1 MTAPVT
7 AGPVTIEVVGR
18 TDVGRRREHNED
30 AFLVADLS
38 GAEPAAP
45 VTEERERLCW
55 PPRTLSARGALFVV
69 ADGMGGAAAGELAS
83 GMATAVILEEVRT
96 HWAETTARDPDHFA
110 QTLRL
115 ATERANQR
123 IHAHATSNPDTKG
136 MGTTVTLAGLLG
148 DTLYLCQVGD
158 SRAYLVR
165 RGVATQITKD
175 QSLMQRLV
183 DAGELTP
190 EEAEVSERR
199 NIILQALGPEARVKV
214 DLTVQRVQRGDVLV
228 ICSDGLSGQVRGPE
242 IAQLLGAATTL
253 EAGCDALI
261 DRANATG
268 GPDNIT
274 AIVVRLDGAG
284 LPPTLAEVPR
294 HQAYAGPP
302 QDRATVPLDQAAIA
316 SAVAAAD
323 RTSDPAP
330 VPPTKV
336 APTPVAASHAPS
348 PAVPKSAT
356 PASPK
361 PRPVAAPDASL
372 APSLT
377 VFAVLVLIFVALGI
391 LLS

>member
-1 MTAPVT
+1 VSATRT
-7 AGPVTIEVVGR
+7 AGSITIEVIGR

-38 GAEPAAP
+38 ADAEGRAA
-45 VTEERERLCW
+45 TEERERLLW
-55 PPRTLSARGALFVV
+55 PARPLGSRGALFLV

-83 GMATAVILEEVRT
+83 GMASAVILEEVRAR
-96 HWAETTARDPDHFA
+96 WADTDATDPDHFA
-110 QTLRL
+110 HALRL
-115 ATERANQR
+115 ATEQANQR
-123 IHAHATSNPDTKG
+123 IHAHATSHPDTKG
-136 MGTTVTLAGLLG
+136 MGTTVTLAGLCG

-158 SRAYLVR
+158 SRAYLIR
-165 RGVATQITKD
+165 RGIATQITKD

-214 DLTVQRVQRGDVLV
+214 DLTVQRVQRGDLLV
-228 ICSDGLSGQVRGPE
+228 VCTDGLSGQVRGSE
-242 IAQLLGAATTL
+242 IAQVVTAAPSL
-253 EAGCDALI
+253 SAGCDALI

-274 AIVVRLDGAG
+274 AIVVRVDGAG
-284 LPPTLAEVPR
+284 LPATLAEVPG
-294 HQAYAGPP
+294 HQRYEGQP
-302 QDRATVPLDQAAIA
+302 QDRATVPIDQA
-316 SAVAAAD
+316 AVAAAVAAA
-323 RTSDPAP
+323 TAAAP
-330 VPPTKV
+330 VS
-336 APTPVAASHAPS
+336 APASVPATRVTPHAASA
-348 PAVPKSAT
+348 KRTRSANE
-356 PASPK
+356 P
-361 PRPVAAPDASL
+361 SL

>member
-1 MTAPVT
+1 MTTPVTVAPVS
-7 AGPVTIEVVGR
+7 IEVVSR

-30 AFLVADLS
+30 AFLVADL
-38 GAEPAAP
+38 AAAQPAQP
-45 VTEERERLCW
+45 VTEERERLAW
-55 PPRTLSARGALFVV
+55 PLRTVGSRGALFVV

-83 GMATAVILEEVRT
+83 GMACAVILEEVRAQ
-96 HWAETTARDPDHFA
+96 WAETPATDPDRFA

-123 IHAHATSNPDTKG
+123 IHAHATTHPDTKG

-158 SRAYLVR
+158 SRAYLIR
-165 RGVATQITKD
+165 RGIATQITKD

-183 DAGELTP
+183 DAGELTA

-214 DLTVQRVQRGDVLV
+214 DLTVQRVQRGDLLV
-228 ICSDGLSGQVRGPE
+228 VCSDGLSGQVRGPE
-242 IAQLLGAATTL
+242 IAQLLGAAPTL
-253 EAGCDALI
+253 HAGCDALI

-294 HQAYAGPP
+294 YQVYAGPP
-302 QDRATVPLDQAAIA
+302 QDRATVPIDAKAIA
-316 SAVAAAD
+316 ASVASAEAAA
-323 RTSDPAP
+323 PV
-330 VPPTKV
+330 VPPPKV
-336 APTPVAASHAPS
+336 PARPSSGAAPAAAPASSAKPDAPKKKRAAASQP
-348 PAVPKSAT
+348 P
-356 PASPK
+356 
-361 PRPVAAPDASL
+361 SL

-377 VFAVLVLIFVALGI
+377 VFAILVLIFVALGI
-391 LLS
+391 VLS

>member
-1 MTAPVT
+1 MTSPVT

-38 GAEPAAP
+38 GNGSTQPA
-45 VTEERERLCW
+45 TEERERLDW
-55 PPRTLSARGALFVV
+55 PTRPIGARGALFLV

-83 GMATAVILEEVRT
+83 GMACAVILEEVHA
-96 HWAETTARDPDHFA
+96 HWVTSGATDPDHFA

-123 IHAHATSNPDTKG
+123 IHAHATSHPDTKG
-136 MGTTVTLAGLLG
+136 MGTTATLAGLVG
-148 DTLYLCQVGD
+148 DTLFLCQVGD
-158 SRAYLVR
+158 SRAYLIR

-175 QSLMQRLV
+175 QSLMQRLI

-214 DLTVQRVQRGDVLV
+214 DLTVQRVQRGDLLLL
-228 ICSDGLSGQVRGPE
+228 CSDGLSGQVRGSE
-242 IAQLLGAATTL
+242 MAQLLASAPSL
-253 EAGCDALI
+253 NAGCDALI

-274 AIVVRLDGAG
+274 AIVVQLDGAG

-294 HQAYAGPP
+294 HQAYEGPP
-302 QDRATVPLDQAAIA
+302 ADRATVPIDQAVI
-316 SAVAAAD
+316 AAAV
-323 RTSDPAP
+323 REVPEGVPATRVASTPSPAP
-330 VPPTKV
+330 SRAEPPQSTPSVKV
-336 APTPVAASHAPS
+336 APPSRMKRATAASN
-348 PAVPKSAT
+348 
-356 PASPK
+356 
-361 PRPVAAPDASL
+361 ASL

>member
-1 MTAPVT
+1 MSDRVT
-7 AGPVTIEVVGR
+7 AGPVSIEVVGR

-38 GAEPAAP
+38 DAQASPA
-45 VTEERERLCW
+45 VTEERERLIW
-55 PPRTLSARGALFVV
+55 PRRTLGARGALFVV

-83 GMATAVILEEVRT
+83 GMACAVILEEL
-96 HWAETTARDPDHFA
+96 HAQWADTTDTDPDRFA

-123 IHAHATSNPDTKG
+123 IHTHATSNPDTKG
-136 MGTTVTLAGLLG
+136 MGTTATLAGLLG

-214 DLTVQRVQRGDVLV
+214 DLTVQRVQRDDLLVL
-228 ICSDGLSGQVRGPE
+228 CSDGLSGQVRGPE
-242 IAQLLGAATTL
+242 MAQLLGAATTL
-253 EAGCDALI
+253 ETGCDALI

-274 AIVVRLDGAG
+274 VIVVRLDGGG

-294 HQAYAGPP
+294 HQVYVGRPA
-302 QDRATVPLDQAAIA
+302 DRTTVPLDQAAIA
-316 SAVAAAD
+316 SAVAAA
-323 RTSDPAP
+323 AGAV
-330 VPPTKV
+330 VPPTRV
-336 APTPVAASHAPS
+336 APS
-348 PAVPKSAT
+348 PAGAGVGAAAPSAKVAT

-361 PRPVAAPDASL
+361 RRPAATPDASL

-377 VFAVLVLIFVALGI
+377 VFAVLVLIFVAMGI